1 MNWLDEAKVIEKDII
16 AWRRHIHAH
25 AEVGFCVKNTAAF
38 VEEKLKA
45 FGYAPQRLAEVGVV
59 ATVGEG
65 EPVILFRA
73 DMDAIPG
80 REASGVSFQSEE
92 NMHMCGHDMHT
103 AMLLGAAKLL
113 KAHESELKGTVKLV
127 FQPAE
132 ELLAGAKSLIDAGL
146 LENPAP
152 EAAFMIHVNTM
163 DAPALYIKPGIMT
176 TTNNNFRITVKGK
189 SAHGAMP
196 QLGVDATYIGAAI
209 VMALPEIVAREV
221 AFDRSAVITTGH
233 FEAGDAPNSIPDEA
247 IIEGTLRS
255 FNEDTHAYVKKRLV
269 EVTKGVAETYRGAA
283 EVEFLSEAYIVNNDP
298 ELAAFVRK
306 AAEAAGIPVKE
317 GEAVQA
323 SEDFSYIAREI
334 PTAMMMLGVKPN
346 AGEVYPLHNQHAV
359 FNEDSMV
366 YGVSTFCA
374 IAENY
379 FRRSLW
385 Q

>member
-1 MNWLDEAKVIEKDII
+1 MNWLDEAKVIEKDIV

-25 AEVGFCVKNTAAF
+25 AEVGFCVENTAAF

-65 EPVILFRA
+65 EPVILLRA

-80 REASGVSFQSEE
+80 KEASGVSFQSEE

-233 FEAGDAPNSIPDEA
+233 FEAGDAPNSIPDVA

-255 FNEDTHAYVKKRLV
+255 FNEDTHGYVKKRLV
-269 EVTKGVAETYRGAA
+269 EVAKGVAETYRGAA

-298 ELAAFVRK
+298 DLAAFVGK

-334 PTAMMMLGVKPN
+334 PTAMMMLGVKPDD
-346 AGEVYPLHNQHAV
+346 GEVYPLHNQHAV

>member
-1 MNWLDEAKVIEKDII
+1 MNWLDQAKSIEKDIV
-16 AWRRHIHAH
+16 AWRRHIHAN
-25 AEVGFCVKNTAAF
+25 AEVGFCVENTAAF

-45 FGYAPQRLAEVGVV
+45 FGYAPYRLAKVGVV

-80 REASGVSFQSEE
+80 KEASGVDFQSEE

-113 KAHESELKGTVKLV
+113 KAHESELNGTVKLV

-132 ELLAGAKSLIDAGL
+132 ELLAGAKALIDAGL
-146 LENPAP
+146 LKNPAP

-163 DAPALYIKPGIMT
+163 DAPALYIKPGIMS
-176 TTNNNFRITVKGK
+176 TTNNNFRITVRGK

-209 VMALPEIVAREV
+209 VTALPEIIAREV

-233 FEAGDAPNSIPDEA
+233 FEAGDAPNSIPDVA
-247 IIEGTLRS
+247 VIEGTLRS
-255 FNEDTHAYVKKRLV
+255 FSEDTHAFVKKRLV
-269 EVTKGVAETYRGAA
+269 EVAKSVAETYRGTA

-298 ELAAFVRK
+298 KLVALAK
-306 AAEAAGIPVKE
+306 EAAENAGIPVR
-317 GEAVQA
+317 EAEPVQA
-323 SEDFSYIAREI
+323 SEDFSYIAKEL
-334 PTAMMMLGVKPN
+334 PTAMMMLGVKPES
-346 AGEVYPLHNQHAV
+346 GEVYPLHNQHAI

-374 IAENY
+374 IAEDY

>member
-1 MNWLDEAKVIEKDII
+1 
-16 AWRRHIHAH
+16 
-25 AEVGFCVKNTAAF
+25 
-38 VEEKLKA
+38 
-45 FGYAPQRLAEVGVV
+45 
-59 ATVGEG
+59 
-65 EPVILFRA
+65 
-73 DMDAIPG
+73 MDAIPG
-80 REASGVSFQSEE
+80 KEASGVSFQSEE

-103 AMLLGAAKLL
+103 AMLLGATKLL

-233 FEAGDAPNSIPDEA
+233 FEAGDAPNSIPDVA

-255 FNEDTHAYVKKRLV
+255 FNEDTHGYVKKRLV
-269 EVTKGVAETYRGAA
+269 EVAKGVAETYRGAA
-283 EVEFLSEAYIVNNDP
+283 DVEFLSEAYIVNNDP
-298 ELAAFVRK
+298 ELVAFVGK
-306 AAEAAGIPVKE
+306 AAEAAGIPVKK
-317 GEAVQA
+317 
-323 SEDFSYIAREI
+323 ARPCRRRKTS
-334 PTAMMMLGVKPN
+334 PTLRERFP
-346 AGEVYPLHNQHAV
+346 
-359 FNEDSMV
+359 
-366 YGVSTFCA
+366 
-374 IAENY
+374 
-379 FRRSLW
+379 RR
-385 Q
+385 